1 MRKITLLVLV
11 ALLTLTITSMTTDA
25 AAAAGSLDPT
35 FGSGGVSTI
44 TVPGNNAGV
53 VNAAVLQPDGKIVV
67 QGSFG
72 VARVLPSGAIDTTF
86 GAGGFARAP
95 GSDNFGAVALQSD
108 GKILVAGVGN
118 TLTNTG
124 FAVTRLNANGSLD
137 TTFGGTGTVVTNL
150 GSPNVGEA
158 ILQQQDGKILFG
170 GTLIERIHY
179 HTVLIRFNLD
189 GSLDSNF
196 GSGGVVNVIAI
207 SGVKQL
213 ALDLKGDI
221 FVNNSQAI
229 AEFSPSGTLLPQVS
243 PALLVRSSHGGP
255 TVFLANGEYI
265 DAETVYVGTPRNRD
279 LDGHVVRFTATGGI
293 DSSFNSPTFDFI
305 GEGGTD
311 EFDTLQGVA
320 IQTNGQVVVAGG
332 HGNGQGQNLQGLAR
346 FNTNGS
352 FDSTF
357 GNGGIV
363 TTNIAGASAVVIQSD
378 GKIVTVGV
386 GNNTALVLARYLAQ

>member
-1 MRKITLLVLV
+1 L
-11 ALLTLTITSMTTDA
+11 
-25 AAAAGSLDPT
+25 
-35 FGSGGVSTI
+35 
-44 TVPGNNAGV
+44 
-53 VNAAVLQPDGKIVV
+53 
-67 QGSFG
+67 
-72 VARVLPSGAIDTTF
+72 
-86 GAGGFARAP
+86 
-95 GSDNFGAVALQSD
+95 
-108 GKILVAGVGN
+108 
-118 TLTNTG
+118 
-124 FAVTRLNANGSLD
+124 
-137 TTFGGTGTVVTNL
+137 VTNL

-158 ILQQQDGKILFG
+158 IPQQQDGKILFG
-170 GTLIERIHY
+170 GTLIETHMPY
-179 HTVLIRFNLD
+179 HTVLIRYNLD
-189 GSLDSNF
+189 GSLDASF
-196 GSGGVVNVIAI
+196 GSGGVVNVQAI

-255 TVFLANGEYI
+255 TVFLADSQYI

-320 IQTNGQVVVAGG
+320 IQSNGQVVVAGG

-346 FNTNGS
+346 FNASGS

-386 GNNTALVLARYLAQ
+386 DNTALVLARYLAQ

>member
-1 MRKITLLVLV
+1 MKRLLLLLLAGLSFLGFVFSGTL
-11 ALLTLTITSMTTDA
+11 AY
-25 AAAAGSLDPT
+25 AAAGSLDPT

-44 TVPGNNAGV
+44 TIPGNNNGVV

-86 GAGGFARAP
+86 GAGGFAQTP
-95 GSDNFGAVALQSD
+95 VSYFFGAVGLQSD

-118 TLTNTG
+118 GQNGGAG
-124 FAVTRLNANGSLD
+124 FGVTRLNANGSLD
-137 TTFGGTGTVVTNL
+137 TSFGGTGTVVVVTL
-150 GSPNVGEA
+150 GSLPNISEA
-158 ILQQQDGKILFG
+158 VLQQADGKILLG
-170 GTLIERIHY
+170 GALIGRPY

-189 GSLDSNF
+189 GSLDSSF
-196 GSGGVVNVIAI
+196 GSGGVVNVPSIF
-207 SGVKQL
+207 GVTQL
-213 ALDLKGDI
+213 ALDLHGDI
-221 FVNNSQAI
+221 FVINGQLI
-229 AEFSPSGTLLPQVS
+229 AEFSTNGTLLPQVI
-243 PALLVRSSHGGP
+243 PAPLVRSSHGGS
-255 TVFLANGEYI
+255 TVFLANGEYV

-293 DSSFNSPTFDFI
+293 DPSFNSPTFDFV

-311 EFDTLQGVA
+311 QFDTLHGVA
-320 IQTNGQVVVAGG
+320 IQTDGEVVVGGGDAAG
-332 HGNGQGQNLQGLAR
+332 QGLAR

-363 TTNIAGASAVVIQSD
+363 TTNIAALASAVIIQSD
-378 GKIVTVGV
+378 GKIVTAGV
-386 GNNTALVLARYLAQ
+386 ENNTALVLARYLAQ